1 MCVASGS
8 IRREERRPAVGM
20 KPARRVDARGLNC
33 PMPIIRLAKEM
44 EFAERNEVIEISA
57 DDPAFETDLR
67 AWCKVTKNE
76 LLEVV
81 NEGNVTMA
89 YVRKV

>member
-1 MCVASGS
+1 
-8 IRREERRPAVGM
+8 M
-20 KPARRVDARGLNC
+20 KADKMLDAKGLNC
-33 PMPIIRLAKEM
+33 PMPIIKLSKVIGDLEKG
-44 EFAERNEVIEISA
+44 EVIEIIA

-81 NEGNVTMA
+81 QEGHLTRA
-89 YVRKV
+89 CVRKL